1 MPKGMRDDA
10 RGEGFL
16 LTVRRSLPPSWQ
28 GIVPAEVMVE
38 EAQRILTAAEPR
50 GIPLRL
56 FGGVGVRLH
65 CDHSSMV
72 TRLERSALGRGE
84 PHAQAFGDLDF
95 ASYWPY
101 HRKVEETMASLG
113 YPKRRPTL
121 GDTQLRQ
128 IYFHPQG
135 WFHVDV
141 LYDALKMNHDVRFKG
156 RLELHAPTL
165 PATDLLLTK
174 LQVVELTPKDMVD
187 CALLLGAHP
196 LGTRDG
202 ERIDARYIANRFM
215 ERWGFYHTATIN
227 LARIE
232 AFGRA
237 RLDDGDK
244 EEVLARLRGLR
255 AQVDRAV
262 RFPAWR
268 VRALLGTRVPWYR
281 TVESGAAAVRGLWRE
296 ERSEA

>member
-1 MPKGMRDDA
+1 MLLGMWDAA

-16 LTVRRSLPPSWQ
+16 LTLRRSLPPLWQ

-38 EAQRILTAAEPR
+38 EAQRIVGAADAR
-50 GIPLRL
+50 SIPLRL

-65 CDHSSMV
+65 CNHSSMV

-84 PHAQAFGDLDF
+84 TSAQAFGDLDF
-95 ASYWPY
+95 ACYWPY
-101 HRKVEETMASLG
+101 HRRVEETMASLG

-156 RLELHAPTL
+156 RLELHTPTL

-174 LQVVELTPKDMVD
+174 LQVVELTPKDLVD

-202 ERIDARYIANRFM
+202 ESIDARYIANRLM

-232 AFGRA
+232 SFTRA
-237 RLDDGDK
+237 RLDEGDGDQ
-244 EEVLARLRGLR
+244 VLARLQGLR
-255 AQVDRAV
+255 GQVDRAV